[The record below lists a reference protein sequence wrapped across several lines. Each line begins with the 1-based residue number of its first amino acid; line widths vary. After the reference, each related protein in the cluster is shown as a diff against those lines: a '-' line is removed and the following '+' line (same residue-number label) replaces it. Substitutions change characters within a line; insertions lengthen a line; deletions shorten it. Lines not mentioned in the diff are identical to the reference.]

1 MHPND
6 SPAWNLLGKDYDCRE
21 RRGTRAR
28 KNIELT
34 RRARQQAKRELEE
47 LIDDALL
54 PSIRTTPDA
63 PSGCPP
69 R

>member
-1 MHPND
+1 MHQND

-34 RRARQQAKRELEE
+34 RRARQQAKQELRDEIEE
-47 LIDDALL
+47 YERGHVHLRD
-54 PSIRTTPDA
+54 TPDRST
-63 PSGCPP
+63 P
-69 R
+69 